1 MDVEYN
7 ETTPAI
13 SFSLFYTDY
22 GMSAENEITIP
33 EKYQAYIYIT
43 SM

>member
-13 SFSLFYTDY
+13 SFSLFYKDFD
-22 GMSAENEITIP
+22 MSGENEIIIP
-33 EKYQAYIYIT
+33 EKSKKIYIT
-43 SM
+43 RM